1 MKDEYLSF
9 INLLNEYEVE
19 YILLGGYAVI
29 VHGFVRTTGDVD
41 FLINPTPQNA
51 DKLLM
56 VMLKFGYEPYDFEQ
70 ADFTAPNVCVSLDRY
85 DGKIEIL
92 TETLGVTFDEC
103 FKNKFIFE
111 TEGVLVNVISLPDL
125 IKNKQAVGR
134 PKDLEDIRNLPTP
147 D

>member
-9 INLLNEYEVE
+9 IALLNEYEVE
-19 YILLGGYAVI
+19 YVLLGGYAVI

-41 FLINPTPQNA
+41 FLINPTIQNA

-70 ADFTAPNVCVSLDRY
+70 SDFTASNVCVSLDRY

-103 FKNKFIFE
+103 YKNKF
-111 TEGVLVNVISLPDL
+111 VLENTRYLYNLFLKLSKIL
-125 IKNKQAVGR
+125 IYY
-134 PKDLEDIRNLPTP
+134 I
-147 D
+147 